1 MGYSQWRSFEQVVEK
16 AILACHNSGY
26 EPGDHFARVRKMV
39 EIGSG
44 AERAIDDIALSR
56 FACYLVAQNGD
67 SNKEQIAFAQTYFA
81 VQTRKME
88 VIEQRLGENQ
98 SFARIR
104 SKADSALFGGLSCT
118 IRFSTTDKANY
129 LHGF

>member
-56 FACYLVAQNGD
+56 YRSYLWCFIALNRDVFFKLADGAAQPNMISGQLD
-67 SNKEQIAFAQTYFA
+67 VEELDID
-81 VQTRKME
+81 
-88 VIEQRLGENQ
+88 L
-98 SFARIR
+98 
-104 SKADSALFGGLSCT
+104 GLSIDELQGT
-118 IRFSTTDKANY
+118 NT
-129 LHGF
+129 